1 MKPRETI
8 RVQFSL
14 LHAYDGKQEFL
25 SNEAAQ
31 NATRDERLR
40 SVWPFMTRRVLEF
53 SKTLKVRERVNFD
66 LEDVAAELWVALATR
81 DHKWSPDRGR
91 YLTFAGTIID
101 NELCSIRD
109 RARTVQSPR
118 NSFCRIKEYE
128 GEQAAGTI
136 SSKRLKTLADIR
148 RSGFA
153 LSPIDGSGRDF
164 DKAIHDDPSAS
175 ILAREEADEQ
185 LNGLKSAIA
194 ILTPTEAEVLRRTAG
209 IFGTPRQTSKAVA
222 KSLALTEWEVAEIK
236 ARALQKVR
244 SHLTAPK
251 QSAA

>member
-1 MKPRETI
+1 M
-8 RVQFSL
+8 
-14 LHAYDGKQEFL
+14 
-25 SNEAAQ
+25 
-31 NATRDERLR
+31 
-40 SVWPFMTRRVLEF
+40 
-53 SKTLKVRERVNFD
+53 NFD

-81 DHKWSPDRGR
+81 DHKWSPERGR

-118 NSFCRIKEYE
+118 NSFCRIKEYQAE
-128 GEQAAGTI
+128 AENGEI
-136 SSKRLKTLADIR
+136 SARRLKTLADIR
-148 RSGFA
+148 RTGFG

-164 DKAIHDDPSAS
+164 DRAIHDDPAAS
-175 ILAREEADEQ
+175 ILTQEEADEK
-185 LNGLKSAIA
+185 LNALRSAIS

-222 KSLALTEWEVAEIK
+222 KSLELTEWEVAEIK

>member
-8 RVQFSL
+8 RVQFPIL
-14 LHAYDGKQEFL
+14 YAYDGKQEFL
-25 SNEAAQ
+25 SNEATQ
-31 NATRDERLR
+31 LATREERLR
-40 SVWPFMTRRVLEF
+40 SVWPFLTRRALEF
-53 SKTLKVRERVNFD
+53 SKTLKERERVNFD

-81 DHKWSPDRGR
+81 DHKWSPERGR

-118 NSFCRIKEYE
+118 NSFCRIKEYQAE
-128 GEQAAGTI
+128 AENGEI
-136 SSKRLKTLADIR
+136 SARRLKTLADIR
-148 RSGFA
+148 RTGFG

-164 DKAIHDDPSAS
+164 DRAIHDDPAAS
-175 ILAREEADEQ
+175 ILTQEEADEK
-185 LNGLKSAIA
+185 LNALRSAIS

-222 KSLALTEWEVAEIK
+222 KSLELTEWEVAEIK